1 MSERESLGK
10 QLLQRNNER
19 ALLFEKIRIQQSIL
33 SKGDF
38 HYNQRLEDIHL
49 LKLEGSDPGKYQLI
63 QKIQALQKRLIAKT
77 QELEERELLLQ
88 GASHG
93 AVVRAGTPLTEAADL
108 NTAVPCS
115 TPVLGTSF

>member
-1 MSERESLGK
+1 MEDEQIQQQKQLEQVISERESLGK

-49 LKLEGSDPGKYQLI
+49 LKLEVK
-63 QKIQALQKRLIAKT
+63 KLQRKKNILDRTLPNT
-77 QELEERELLLQ
+77 EELR
-88 GASHG
+88 
-93 AVVRAGTPLTEAADL
+93 
-108 NTAVPCS
+108 
-115 TPVLGTSF
+115 